1 MTYFKTIL
9 QSGISDNVG
18 TKYDCEAII
27 DIPSLYID
35 GKDATG
41 YTYEL
46 QPGDKKPIFL
56 EFMGYLKDSQ
66 GKYFAE
72 FYFGS
77 TGQVALD
84 NDGRIHFLVDNHFKK
99 DGYQIESPRDN
110 KDINSYNKFTED
122 NIDSALARTKLTGD
136 FMADYLATNTFK
148 EG

>member
-9 QSGISDNVG
+9 RSGISDNVG

-46 QPGDKKPIFL
+46 QPGDKKLIFL
-56 EFMGYLKDSQ
+56 EFMGYLKDGH

-84 NDGRIHFLVDNHFKK
+84 NDGDIHFLVDNHFKK
-99 DGYQIESPRDN
+99 NGYEAEPPKN
-110 KDINSYNKFTED
+110 GEDIKSRNKFTED
-122 NIDSALARTKLTGD
+122 NIDSALARTKLSGD
-136 FMADYLATNTFK
+136 FIADYLATNTFK

>member
-9 QSGISDNVG
+9 KSGISDKVA
-18 TKYDCEAII
+18 TKYSCEAII

-41 YTYEL
+41 STYEL
-46 QPGDKKPIFL
+46 QPCDRKPIFL

-66 GKYFAE
+66 DKYFAE
-72 FYFGS
+72 FYFGA

-99 DGYQIESPRDN
+99 DGYQVEGPRPGGNID
-110 KDINSYNKFTED
+110 SHNKFTED
-122 NIDSALARTKLTGD
+122 NIDSALARTKLSGD
-136 FMADYLATNTFK
+136 FIADYLETNTFK

>member
-1 MTYFKTIL
+1 MTYFKTIF
-9 QSGISDNVG
+9 QSGISDKVT
-18 TKYDCEAII
+18 TKHNCEAII

-35 GKDATG
+35 GKDVTG

-56 EFMGYLKDSQ
+56 DFMGYLKDSQ

-72 FYFGS
+72 FYFGA

-99 DGYQIESPRDN
+99 NGYEIDQPTNS
-110 KDINSYNKFTED
+110 KDINSHNKFTED
-122 NIDSALARTKLTGD
+122 NIDSALACTKLSGD
-136 FMADYLATNTFK
+136 FIADYLETNTFK